1 MIISENFP
9 YTHEF
14 FKVFD
19 EICKIP
25 HGSGNTK
32 AIAEFCIKYAEDCG
46 CEAVQDNAGNVII
59 KRPSG
64 IGFELAEPII
74 IQGHLD
80 MVCEKTP
87 DSNHDFTRDP
97 LKLTFDGKYI
107 TAENT
112 TLGGDD
118 GIAVAFGLALIK
130 DKELQLPP
138 LEIVL
143 TMDEET
149 GLFGAAG
156 LDGSLLSGKNLINLD
171 SEEEGTLLCGCAGG
185 VRTAVTEKFKETLSF
200 GTCVTLNLTG
210 LAGGHSGIEIHKKR
224 LNAAKVMASI
234 LGEVAGQIKLISLVS
249 GSKTNAIPCNCI
261 AKFLVN
267 SKNLESVLEKI
278 NSKFSSLEVKSP
290 EDNPKL
296 NIDKEHYFGKA
307 LSNTDTNRII
317 GFLNNVSDGVLEVGK
332 TGVITSV
339 NTGISTYSNGE
350 LSCEALIRSM
360 DNSQLKKVY
369 NDVAMTAK
377 KYRFTIEQG
386 ESYPAWEYN
395 DVSPLRERMVAIYE
409 KMYGS
414 KPQIATIHA
423 GLECGLISEKI
434 PGMDAVSLGP
444 NILDVHTVNEK
455 LDVESS
461 IRVWEY
467 LVELLK
473 SFN

>member
-14 FKVFD
+14 FKVFN

-25 HGSGNTK
+25 HGSGNTR
-32 AIAEFCIKYAEDCG
+32 AIAEFCLNYAKDCG
-46 CEAVQDNAGNVII
+46 CEAVQDKIGNVII
-59 KRPSG
+59 KKSGG
-64 IGFELAEPII
+64 IGFETAEPII

-80 MVCEKTP
+80 MVCEKTT
-87 DSNHDFTRDP
+87 DSTHDFTCDP
-97 LKLTFDGKYI
+97 LKLSFDGKYI

-118 GIAVAFGLALIK
+118 GIAIAFGLALIK
-130 DKELQLPP
+130 DEELQLPP
-138 LEIVL
+138 LEIVF
-143 TMDEET
+143 TVDEET
-149 GLFGAAG
+149 GLFGAAD
-156 LDGSLLSGKNLINLD
+156 LDGSLISGKNLINLD

-185 VRTAVTEKFKETLSF
+185 VRTAVTEKFNETLSF

-210 LAGGHSGIEIHKKR
+210 LAGGHSGVEIHKRR
-224 LNAAKVMASI
+224 LNAAKVMAS
-234 LGEVAGQIKLISLVS
+234 LLSEVAGQIKLISLVS
-249 GSKTNAIPCNCI
+249 GSKTNAIPCNCT
-261 AKFLVN
+261 AKFIV
-267 SKNLESVLEKI
+267 SCKNLESVLEKI
-278 NSKFSSLEVKSP
+278 NKKFGSLEVKSP
-290 EDNPKL
+290 DDKPKL
-296 NIDKEHYFGKA
+296 NIDKSSCFGKA
-307 LSNTDTNRII
+307 LSVEDSNRII
-317 GFLNNVSDGVLEVGK
+317 GFLNDVSDGVLEEGK
-332 TGVITSV
+332 TGVVTSL
-339 NTGISTYSNGE
+339 NTGISTYSKGE

-369 NDVAMTAK
+369 SDVAATAYN
-377 KYRFTIEQG
+377 YRFAIEQG

-395 DVSPLRERMVAIYE
+395 EVSPLREKMVVIYE
-409 KMYGS
+409 KMYGN

-444 NILDVHTVNEK
+444 NVLDVHTVNEK

-473 SFN
+473 SF